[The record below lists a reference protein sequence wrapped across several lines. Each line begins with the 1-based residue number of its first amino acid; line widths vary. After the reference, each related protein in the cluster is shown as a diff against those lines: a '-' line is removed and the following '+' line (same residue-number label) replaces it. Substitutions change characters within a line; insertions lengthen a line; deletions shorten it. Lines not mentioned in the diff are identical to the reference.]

1 MVMSKFSMRN
11 HKTGLVLALTGV
23 SLIMLGG
30 CSRQQFDNV
39 VGGDITQSATN
50 ALSAIM
56 GVDIV
61 DDDGPRDGQLDPRS
75 PLVLPPG
82 GRLQAPADKERDT
95 ALLTSQWPDDPDER
109 ARREAEE
116 QAQLD
121 AVRNIK
127 EETRLPGG
135 IATSEPLALDELAAG
150 TIERDPNYSS
160 AEEVTNR
167 QLASRAMTPEELLE
181 RRRGSNRQPQPPGP
195 PIKDAATQGALI
207 PTAATPANPTER
219 QLVVPPNMQD
229 APPAGAGVVEQE
241 RPSVWRR
248 MQFWRDDS

>member
-1 MVMSKFSMRN
+1 MQN
-11 HKTGLVLALTGV
+11 HKTRLALSLVGV
-23 SLIMLGG
+23 SFILLGG
-30 CSRQQFDNV
+30 CSRQQFDNIA
-39 VGGDITQSATN
+39 GGDITKSATN
-50 ALSAIM
+50 ALSVIM

-61 DDDGPRDGQLDPRS
+61 DDSGPREGQLDPRS

-82 GRLQAPADKERDT
+82 GRLQAPTDKERDT

-116 QAQLD
+116 QARLD
-121 AVRNIK
+121 SVRDIK
-127 EETRLPGG
+127 EETRLPGAISTSQPLSLEELSAG
-135 IATSEPLALDELAAG
+135 AIA
-150 TIERDPNYSS
+150 RDPNYSA
-160 AEEVTNR
+160 AEEVRSR

-181 RRRGSNRQPQPPGP
+181 RRRGSNQPAQPPGP
-195 PIKDAATQGALI
+195 PVKDAATHGAQI

-229 APPAGAGVVEQE
+229 APPAGGGIEAQE